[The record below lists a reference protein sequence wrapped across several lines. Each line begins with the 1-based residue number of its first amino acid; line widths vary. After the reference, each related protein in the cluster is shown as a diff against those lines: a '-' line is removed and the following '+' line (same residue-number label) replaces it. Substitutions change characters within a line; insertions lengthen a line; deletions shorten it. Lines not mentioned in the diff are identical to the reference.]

1 LNGSSPA
8 QPKNDAGCHKKFSN
22 PRKEKANRTLE
33 AVGLFLRPVAAEA
46 APALKES
53 G

>member
-1 LNGSSPA
+1 MMRAATRNPLTPE
-8 QPKNDAGCHKKFSN
+8 KK
-22 PRKEKANRTLE
+22 KANRTLE
-33 AVGLFLRPVAAEA
+33 AVGFFLRPVAAEA